1 LKRKTPPFDPQ
12 SFRKILIVQTAFLG
26 DVILTTP
33 LLPALKVLFPEAQLH
48 FVSTPAA
55 QNILQNNSHLS
66 RVWIYDKRGV
76 QRGMSGLWK
85 MAGKLRA
92 SNFDVAIVPHRSIR
106 SALLVLLAKIPLRIG
121 FNKSAGSFLFNR
133 QVVYRQSE
141 HEIERNLRLLE
152 SLGYTFGKRVL
163 PEIFPDRADRER
175 VSNWLNETLKSPEY
189 PFIALAP
196 GSVWNTKRW
205 PAAYWSELADQ
216 LDQLGFRVVLV
227 GSKQDK
233 FLSEEIRA
241 TAESELLNAMGEFTL
256 RQSAELIRRAALLI
270 CNDSA
275 PTHIGVAVRTPV
287 LTIFGPTVPAFGFYP
302 YGEKDRVAEL
312 SGLTCRPCSIHGGA
326 RCPLGHFDCMLKL
339 SPETV
344 FRIAREMLNE
354 NPEN

>member
-1 LKRKTPPFDPQ
+1 MKRKPSPCDSQ
-12 SFRKILIVQTAFLG
+12 AVHKILIVQTAFLG

-33 LLPALKVLFPEAQLH
+33 LLPALKKLFPETQIH
-48 FVSTPAA
+48 FVTIPAA
-55 QNILQNNSHLS
+55 ENILQNNPHLS
-66 RVWIYDKRGV
+66 RVLIYDKRGV
-76 QRGMSGLWK
+76 QRGIGGLWK

-92 SNFDVAIVPHRSIR
+92 EKFDTAIVPHRSVR
-106 SALLVLLAKIPLRIG
+106 SALLVRLAGIPRRIG
-121 FNKSAGSFLFNR
+121 FDTSAGSFLFNR
-133 QVVYRQSE
+133 LTVYRQND
-141 HEIERNLRLLE
+141 HEIERNLHLLE
-152 SLGYTFGKRVL
+152 TLGSPAGQKVL
-163 PEIFPDRADRER
+163 PEIYPDQQDRDI
-175 VSNWLNETLKSPEY
+175 VLGWLTEMPNPPQS
-189 PFIALAP
+189 PFITLAP

-205 PAAYWSELADQ
+205 PAAYWSELADR
-216 LDQLGFRVVLV
+216 LNQLGYRVVLV

-233 FLSEEIRA
+233 FLAEEIRA
-241 TAESELLNAMGEFTL
+241 TAKSELLNAMGEFTL

-312 SGLTCRPCSIHGGA
+312 SGLSCRPCSIHGGA

-339 SPETV
+339 SVESV

-354 NPEN
+354 NSEN